1 MAEGVARSGR
11 RAVEGG
17 VSPPH
22 PVPLREGEGPFAP
35 EGEGTLARAAETG
48 PRAAT
53 CPADAALPEATVRDR
68 VRRPSM
74 ERRIAAI
81 AKRLNGS
88 AVAFA
93 EAYVRRSAD
102 VLRAI
107 PADEL
112 AQVIEVLAA
121 ARAGRRQVFICGNG
135 GSAATASH
143 FAAGLGKEG
152 SWERPLKFR
161 ALALTDNVAW
171 ITSLAND
178 TDFTRVFVEQLKNH
192 AEPGDVLVVFSGS
205 GNSHN
210 ILRAVEWANARG
222 LVTVG
227 ITGRS
232 GGELRHLAHH
242 RVSVDSDH
250 MGHVE
255 EGHFLIQHLITYYF
269 SEAHPDGRE
278 R

>member
-1 MAEGVARSGR
+1 MAGGVARSSRSGR
-11 RAVEGG
+11 FGGAGNGRA
-17 VSPPH
+17 
-22 PVPLREGEGPFAP
+22 
-35 EGEGTLARAAETG
+35 T
-48 PRAAT
+48 
-53 CPADAALPEATVRDR
+53 AALPDDTVRAR
-68 VRRPSM
+68 VQRPIM

-81 AKRLNGS
+81 TQSLNGS
-88 AVAFA
+88 VVTFA
-93 EAYVRRSAD
+93 EAYLRRSA
-102 VLRAI
+102 AI
-107 PADEL
+107 LGAIAADEL
-112 AQVIEVLAA
+112 AQVIGVLAA
-121 ARAGRRQVFICGNG
+121 ARTEQRRVFICGNG

-152 SWERPLKFR
+152 SWERPQKFR

-205 GNSHN
+205 GNSRN
-210 ILRAVEWANARG
+210 VLRAVEWANGRG
-222 LVTVG
+222 LITVG

-232 GGELRHLAHH
+232 GGALGKLAHH
-242 RVSVDSDH
+242 RVRVDSDH

-269 SEAHPDGRE
+269 MEAHPDGGE
-278 R
+278 C